1 MPVSLDKSIIV
12 ALFIV
17 GCCSTTL
24 FSIDKVIA
32 QGSEIHIKNNDDE
45 KNKLEV
51 ISNINLQNISKTGLL
66 KVVGVINGE
75 DFVKNI
81 PLDKL
86 KESTKKLKVTFSMNK
101 DNEINS
107 AHKPDEFFVCA
118 YHVENPMNIK
128 SISFDKQKIDDI
140 TVDNFDCNEGDIKST
155 TSPTKSSLFKAK
167 SQVYNKTV
175 SYYNMYSKPKVVSF
189 TTLGNNDNTSSI
201 LTDKITH
208 NVKQEDK
215 TKNAKDDND
224 INKPVKVKITVP
236 MEDKKNAKK
245 IKIMTML
252 KGQVKSEVVDVQKEF
267 DKIGGYTIERTFAF
281 DRNTDLG
288 PIQIGDRFHTCVI
301 GKELYP
307 PEGSE
312 CEKRLIKNLDK
323 PNPLAAR

>member
-1 MPVSLDKSIIV
+1 LVILFWYAVSLEKLIIV
-12 ALFIV
+12 ALFFV
-17 GCCSTTL
+17 SCCSTTL
-24 FSIDKVIA
+24 LTIDQVMA
-32 QGSEIHIKNNDDE
+32 QGSEIHIKNNDGE

-81 PLDKL
+81 PLDTL

-107 AHKPDEFFVCA
+107 AHKPDEFFVCV
-118 YHVENPMNIK
+118 YHVENPINIK

-215 TKNAKDDND
+215 TKNAKNDKD
-224 INKPVKVKITVP
+224 INKPVKVKIIVP
-236 MEDKKNAKK
+236 MEDKK
-245 IKIMTML
+245 ML
-252 KGQVKSEVVDVQKEF
+252 KK
-267 DKIGGYTIERTFAF
+267 
-281 DRNTDLG
+281 
-288 PIQIGDRFHTCVI
+288 
-301 GKELYP
+301 
-307 PEGSE
+307 
-312 CEKRLIKNLDK
+312 
-323 PNPLAAR
+323 

>member
-1 MPVSLDKSIIV
+1 MPVSLEKSIIV

-17 GCCSTTL
+17 CCCSTTL
-24 FSIDKVIA
+24 LTIDQVMA
-32 QGSEIHIKNNDDE
+32 QGSEIPIKNNDGE

-75 DFVKNI
+75 DFVKTI

-118 YHVENPMNIK
+118 YYVENPSNIK
-128 SISFDKQKIDDI
+128 SVSFDKQKKDEV
-140 TVDNFDCNEGDIKST
+140 TVKYFDCNEGDIKST

-167 SQVYNKTV
+167 SQVYNKTAT
-175 SYYNMYSKPKVVSF
+175 YYNMYSKSKVVSF
-189 TTLGNNDNTSSI
+189 DTLGNNNDN
-201 LTDKITH
+201 L
-208 NVKQEDK
+208 KQDQ
-215 TKNAKDDND
+215 TKNSKNDN
-224 INKPVKVKITVP
+224 INKPVKVKIIVP
-236 MEDKKNAKK
+236 MEDKKNAKQ

-252 KGQVKSEVVDVQKEF
+252 KGQVKSEIVDVQKEF
-267 DKIGGYTIERTFAF
+267 DKIGGFTIERTFAF

>member
-1 MPVSLDKSIIV
+1 MPVSLEKSIIV

-24 FSIDKVIA
+24 LTIDQVMA
-32 QGSEIHIKNNDDE
+32 QGSEIHIKNNDGE

-118 YHVENPMNIK
+118 YHVENPSNIK
-128 SISFDKQKIDDI
+128 SVSFDKPKKDEV

-155 TSPTKSSLFKAK
+155 KSPTKSSLFKAK
-167 SQVYNKTV
+167 SQVYNKTA
-175 SYYNMYSKPKVVSF
+175 SYYNMYSKPNVVSF
-189 TTLGNNDNTSSI
+189 TTLGNNDNTS
-201 LTDKITH
+201 
-208 NVKQEDK
+208 
-215 TKNAKDDND
+215 
-224 INKPVKVKITVP
+224 
-236 MEDKKNAKK
+236 
-245 IKIMTML
+245 
-252 KGQVKSEVVDVQKEF
+252 
-267 DKIGGYTIERTFAF
+267 Y
-281 DRNTDLG
+281 NT
-288 PIQIGDRFHTCVI
+288 
-301 GKELYP
+301 
-307 PEGSE
+307 
-312 CEKRLIKNLDK
+312 N
-323 PNPLAAR
+323 